1 MHLLRKTL
9 PFALL
14 LMALAAC
21 EDENKEPS
29 NQLDVPASYQFERQG
44 SSTVA
49 FPGQTTR
56 LKMAME
62 LANGMLDFSK
72 DSTTLLAQYANQGPN
87 GGDVSPFSEAALNNS
102 EKSLQRKTAA
112 SALYFASNATEAA
125 AIRNDFRSWISAQ
138 TKTVFPAQNQA
149 AGPGQPGQI
158 ADGTSV
164 RYVNAKGL
172 EYDQMLAKSLIG
184 ALMADQAI
192 NNYLTP
198 AVLDAG
204 ANRADNDAGTTVA
217 GYAYTTMEH
226 KWDEAYGYV
235 FGLAPNPAEP
245 LATLGNDDDFLNK
258 YLYKVDQKPA
268 FQGIAQKVFDAFKR
282 GRAAIVAG
290 QYGERDAQAAIIQR
304 EISRLIAIMAV
315 HYLNTGAEAL
325 RNNEQGTVFHQLS
338 EAMGF
343 LYSLRFTH
351 DPSNNAPYFSRSEV
365 DALLAQ
371 TYPEQGG
378 FWNLQASDLEA
389 LAQQIAERFDFDPNK
404 A

>member
-9 PFALL
+9 LPTLL
-14 LMALAAC
+14 LITLAAC
-21 EDENKEPS
+21 EEENKEPS
-29 NQLDVPASYQFERQG
+29 NQLNVPASYQFERQG

-49 FPGQTTR
+49 FPGQTIR

-72 DSTTLLAQYANQGPN
+72 DSATLLAQYANQGPN
-87 GGDVSPFSEAALNNS
+87 GGDVAPFDETSLNNS
-102 EKSLQRKTAA
+102 QKSLQSKTAA
-112 SALYFASNATEAA
+112 SALYFASNASETA
-125 AIRNDFRSWISAQ
+125 AIRADFRSWISAQ
-138 TKTVFPAQNQA
+138 ANTVFPAQNQA
-149 AGPGQPGQI
+149 AAPGQPGQI

-198 AVLDAG
+198 GVLDAG
-204 ANRADNDAGTTVA
+204 NNRRDNDAGTA
-217 GYAYTTMEH
+217 APGAAYTTMEH

-235 FGLAPNPAEP
+235 FGLAPNAADP
-245 LATLGNDDDFLNK
+245 LATLGEDDDFLNE

-268 FQGIAQKVFDAFKR
+268 FNGIAQDVFDAFKR

-290 QYGERDAQAAIIQR
+290 QYGERDAQAAIIQKK
-304 EISRLIAIMAV
+304 ISRLIAIMAV

-325 RNNEQGTVFHQLS
+325 RNNEQGTAFHQLS

-351 DPSNNAPYFSRSEV
+351 NPATNSPYFEKTEV
-365 DALLAQ
+365 ESMLQQ
-371 TYPEQGG
+371 TYPDQDG

-389 LAQQIAERFDFDPNK
+389 LAQQIANRFSFDPSQV
-404 A
+404 